1 MNEAKIQLSEEEL
14 ILVENAELIL
24 TKNAII
30 RKVYDLFGA
39 MAAAMKIE
47 LQNNPLS
54 PDLMETTPK
63 ISRGENFKGLPFV
76 VLDYPRLFN
85 RENVFAIRSLFWWG
99 KYFSVTLHLKGAYK
113 ELFSDQLKKNDSLLS
128 DNDFYIS
135 SSNDEWSH
143 ELGEENYI
151 SLNRNRDFLRKNDF
165 SLQPFLKLSAKIDLQ
180 NWNQSEE
187 LLMQIF
193 KTILQSLHY

>member
-85 RENVFAIRSLFWWG
+85 RENVFAIRTLFWWG

>member
-1 MNEAKIQLSEEEL
+1 MNEAKIQLSPEEL
-14 ILVENAELIL
+14 ILVENAEWIL

-54 PDLMETTPK
+54 PDVMETTPK

-85 RENVFAIRSLFWWG
+85 REDVFAIRTLFWWG
-99 KYFSVTLHLKGAYK
+99 RYFSVTLHLKGIYK
-113 ELFSDQLKKNDSLLS
+113 ELFASQLKKNESLLS

-151 SLNRNRDFLRKNDF
+151 SLNRNRDFLQKKDF
-165 SLQPFLKLSAKIDLQ
+165 SRQPFLKLSAKIDLQ
-180 NWNQSEE
+180 NWNQSEK

>member
-30 RKVYDLFGA
+30 RKVYDMFGS

-54 PDLMETTPK
+54 PDLMKTTPK

-99 KYFSVTLHLKGAYK
+99 KYFSVTLHLKGVYK

-128 DNDFYIS
+128 
-135 SSNDEWSH
+135 
-143 ELGEENYI
+143 
-151 SLNRNRDFLRKNDF
+151 
-165 SLQPFLKLSAKIDLQ
+165 
-180 NWNQSEE
+180 
-187 LLMQIF
+187 
-193 KTILQSLHY
+193 

>member
-99 KYFSVTLHLKGAYK
+99 KYFSVTLHLKGVYK